1 MAHIPSVTLK
11 ETTHPPT
18 HPLLLGSIALAAL
31 SGKDDAPHAF
41 RKHLVPLQ
49 ARYPHPAL
57 IPDCQR
63 WAILKRI
70 WRRSIVARV
79 LSKHCFFPLFLT
91 RFYARRFFVFSLT
104 FFSIFF
110 FFCDGHV
117 NTAGTSCAAKSKIT
131 FSSGHFSR
139 EARDSGPNN
148 DSGLNWDQGSD
159 ARFWARLQSVQIFIL
174 DTAER
179 LRLQPSAESHSN
191 VLLRCLFIK
200 TQIAV
205 TKEKQKGKRPP
216 GG

>member
-79 LSKHCFFPLFLT
+79 LSKHCFFPLFFT

-104 FFSIFF
+104 FFWFFSFLFF
-110 FFCDGHV
+110 FLWW
-117 NTAGTSCAAKSKIT
+117 SCKHGRNKLC
-131 FSSGHFSR
+131 R
-139 EARDSGPNN
+139 QVENN
-148 DSGLNWDQGSD
+148 I
-159 ARFWARLQSVQIFIL
+159 LQRPFQPWS
-174 DTAER
+174 TR
-179 LRLQPSAESHSN
+179 LRA
-191 VLLRCLFIK
+191 K
-200 TQIAV
+200 
-205 TKEKQKGKRPP
+205 
-216 GG
+216 